1 MTTWHI
7 LRCMTMRE
15 RWLAN
20 ELRRGL
26 GLKTYVPMERNV
38 VTLRGRRIE
47 RPRPIMPGYVFA
59 GCIDSMPWH
68 DIASTRHV
76 IDWLTVDDDR
86 PAVVT
91 DAEIERIRDLEQ
103 MHNAALHDRRT
114 YRIGERV
121 RAKDGPFASMPVLL
135 CSVRG
140 EHVQLK
146 GEFMGKKLI
155 INTTIDNIE
164 RAA

>member
-26 GLKTYVPMERNV
+26 GLKTYVPVEKV
-38 VTLRGRRIE
+38 VATLRARRIE
-47 RPRPIMPGYVFA
+47 RIRPLMPGYLFA
-59 GCIDSMPWH
+59 GCFETMPWA

-86 PAVVT
+86 PATVT
-91 DAEIERIRDLEQ
+91 DAEIERIRALEHQ
-103 MHNAALHDRRT
+103 HNAALHDRRT

-121 RAKDGPFASMPVLL
+121 RAKSGPFASIDVLL
-135 CSVRG
+135 SSLRDEQV
-140 EHVQLK
+140 ELK
-146 GEFMGKKLI
+146 GEVMGKKLTI
-155 INTTIDNIE
+155 RTTIDNIE

>member
-26 GLKTYVPMERNV
+26 GLKTYVPVERV
-38 VTLRGRRIE
+38 VATLRARRIE
-47 RPRPIMPGYVFA
+47 RIRPLMPGYVFA
-59 GCIDSMPWH
+59 GCFETMPWA

-86 PAVVT
+86 PATIT
-91 DAEIERIRDLEQ
+91 DAEVERIRDLEQ
-103 MHNAALHDRRT
+103 MHNKALHDRRVF
-114 YRIGERV
+114 RAGDRV
-121 RAKDGPFASMPVLL
+121 RAKDGPFASMDVLL
-135 CSVRG
+135 RSVRG
-140 EHVQLK
+140 SQAIIEVHMLGSLRHATVSTDQLEK
-146 GEFMGKKLI
+146 V
-155 INTTIDNIE
+155 
-164 RAA
+164 A